1 MTEEPGEM
9 NRDAAGG
16 VIALVVGFALGL
28 LIAWIYWVEREQ
40 RPQPSTSAAEER
52 VPLEPGLAASSEEQA
67 ARKEQEPDDLTRVE
81 GIGPRISSVLR
92 DTGIV
97 TFEQLAESDPGTL
110 KQMLYAEG
118 LPFLDPGTWPEQ
130 ATLAAAG
137 AWEDLDALQRELS
150 GGRRVG

>member
-16 VIALVVGFALGL
+16 LIALVVGFALGL

-52 VPLEPGLAASSEEQA
+52 VPLEPGPVASAVGQA
-67 ARKEQEPDDLTRVE
+67 ARKEREPDDMTRVE
-81 GIGPRISSVLR
+81 GIGPRISSMLR

-97 TFEQLAESDPGTL
+97 TFDQLAESDPETL
-110 KQMLYAEG
+110 KQMLRTEG

-130 ATLAAAG
+130 AALAAAG